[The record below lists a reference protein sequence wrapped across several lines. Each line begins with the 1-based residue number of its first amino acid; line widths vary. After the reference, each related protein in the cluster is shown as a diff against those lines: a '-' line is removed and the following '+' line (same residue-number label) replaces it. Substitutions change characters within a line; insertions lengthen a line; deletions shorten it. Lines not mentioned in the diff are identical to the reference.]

1 MIDIY
6 IIVCIVVL
14 FIAYQCNLMELNY
27 ISLSSIQSINWI
39 NLIKKLWFI
48 LPILTMY
55 LEKDSITKLF
65 YKSNTSQKSNNSNNY
80 NNSNNNNS
88 NKFLRSNLN
97 ETKKKVV
104 ASSQQWVCRYCKQL
118 LDASYEIDHI
128 IPLYKG
134 GNNDLNNLQALCRN
148 CHGQKT
154 INDKLNV

>member
-6 IIVCIVVL
+6 ILLCVVFL
-14 FIAYQCNLMELNY
+14 FILVQCNLIPSNLISFNY
-27 ISLSSIQSINWI
+27 ITSINWL
-39 NLIKKLWFI
+39 NLFKNLWFI

-55 LEKDSITKLF
+55 LEKDSISKLF
-65 YKSNTSQKSNNSNNY
+65 YNSPKKY
-80 NNSNNNNS
+80 TS
-88 NKFLRSNLN
+88 NKVLRSRLN

-104 ASSQQWVCRYCKQL
+104 ASSQQWSCKNCKQL

-134 GNNDLNNLQALCRN
+134 GNNDLTNLQALCRN

>member
-1 MIDIY
+1 MN
-6 IIVCIVVL
+6 L
-14 FIAYQCNLMELNY
+14 FKN
-27 ISLSSIQSINWI
+27 
-39 NLIKKLWFI
+39 LWFI

-55 LEKDSITKLF
+55 LEKDSISKLF
-65 YKSNTSQKSNNSNNY
+65 YNSGNKS
-80 NNSNNNNS
+80 NS
-88 NKFLRSNLN
+88 NKVIRSKLN

-104 ASSQQWVCRYCKQL
+104 ASSQQWTCSTCKQI

>member
-6 IIVCIVVL
+6 IIISIVFL
-14 FIAYQCNLMELNY
+14 FILYQCNLIPLKLISFNY
-27 ISLSSIQSINWI
+27 ITSINWM
-39 NLIKKLWFI
+39 NLFKNLWFI

-55 LEKDSITKLF
+55 LEKDSIIKLF
-65 YKSNTSQKSNNSNNY
+65 YNSNNSNK
-80 NNSNNNNS
+80 S
-88 NKFLRSNLN
+88 NKVLRSRLN

-104 ASSQQWVCRYCKQL
+104 ASSQQWSCMYCKQL

>member
-6 IIVCIVVL
+6 ILLCVV
-14 FIAYQCNLMELNY
+14 FIFILVQCNLIPSKILSFNY
-27 ISLSSIQSINWI
+27 ITSINWM
-39 NLIKKLWFI
+39 NLFKNLWFI

-65 YKSNTSQKSNNSNNY
+65 YNAPKKSIY
-80 NNSNNNNS
+80 NN
-88 NKFLRSNLN
+88 NKALRSRLN

-104 ASSQQWVCRYCKQL
+104 ASSQQWSCKRCNQL

-134 GNNDLNNLQALCRN
+134 GNNELTNLQALCRN

-154 INDKLNV
+154 IHDKLNV

>member
-6 IIVCIVVL
+6 IVLCVLVL
-14 FIAYQCNLMELNY
+14 FILVQCNLIPSKLISFNY
-27 ISLSSIQSINWI
+27 ITSINWM
-39 NLIKKLWFI
+39 NLFKNLWFI

-55 LEKDSITKLF
+55 LEKDSISKLF
-65 YKSNTSQKSNNSNNY
+65 Y
-80 NNSNNNNS
+80 NS
-88 NKFLRSNLN
+88 NKKYTSNKVLRSRLN

-104 ASSQQWVCRYCKQL
+104 ASSQQWSCKHCKQL

-134 GNNDLNNLQALCRN
+134 GNNDLTNLQALCRN

-154 INDKLNV
+154 IHDKLNV

>member
-6 IIVCIVVL
+6 ILLCVVFL
-14 FIAYQCNLMELNY
+14 FILYQCNILPTKLITFNY
-27 ISLSSIQSINWI
+27 ISSINWI
-39 NLIKKLWFI
+39 HLFKNLWFI

-65 YKSNTSQKSNNSNNY
+65 YNSPKKSTSNN
-80 NNSNNNNS
+80 
-88 NKFLRSNLN
+88 KALRSKLN

-104 ASSQQWVCRYCKQL
+104 ASSQQWTCKQCRQL

-134 GNNDLNNLQALCRN
+134 GNNDINNLQALCRN

-154 INDKLNV
+154 IYDKLNV

>member
-1 MIDIY
+1 MN
-6 IIVCIVVL
+6 L
-14 FIAYQCNLMELNY
+14 FKN
-27 ISLSSIQSINWI
+27 
-39 NLIKKLWFI
+39 LWFI
-48 LPILTMY
+48 LPIVTMY

-65 YKSNTSQKSNNSNNY
+65 YNSPKKSPSNN
-80 NNSNNNNS
+80 
-88 NKFLRSNLN
+88 KALRSRLN

-104 ASSQQWVCRYCKQL
+104 ASSQQWSCKKCKQL

>member
-6 IIVCIVVL
+6 IILCIVVL
-14 FIAYQCNLMELNY
+14 FIVYQCNLIPVNLISLNY
-27 ISLSSIQSINWI
+27 ITSINWM
-39 NLIKKLWFI
+39 NLFKNLWFI

-65 YKSNTSQKSNNSNNY
+65 YNSNNSKK
-80 NNSNNNNS
+80 S
-88 NKFLRSNLN
+88 NKVLRSRLN

-104 ASSQQWVCRYCKQL
+104 ASSQQWSCRYCKKL

>member
-6 IIVCIVVL
+6 IVLCVLVL
-14 FIAYQCNLMELNY
+14 FILVQCNLIPSKLISFNY
-27 ISLSSIQSINWI
+27 ITSINWM
-39 NLIKKLWFI
+39 NLFKNLWFI

-55 LEKDSITKLF
+55 LEKDSISKLF
-65 YKSNTSQKSNNSNNY
+65 Y
-80 NNSNNNNS
+80 NS
-88 NKFLRSNLN
+88 NKKYTSNKVLRSRLN

-104 ASSQQWVCRYCKQL
+104 ASSQQWSCKNCKQL

-134 GNNDLNNLQALCRN
+134 GNNDLTNLQALCRN

-154 INDKLNV
+154 IHDKLNV

>member
-6 IIVCIVVL
+6 ILLCVL
-14 FIAYQCNLMELNY
+14 FLFILYQCNL
-27 ISLSSIQSINWI
+27 IPS
-39 NLIKKLWFI
+39 NLIPSIKWMNLFKNLWFI

-55 LEKDSITKLF
+55 LEKDSISKLF
-65 YKSNTSQKSNNSNNY
+65 Y
-80 NNSNNNNS
+80 NS
-88 NKFLRSNLN
+88 NKKYTSNKVLRSRLN

-104 ASSQQWVCRYCKQL
+104 ASSQQWSCKHCKQI

-134 GNNDLNNLQALCRN
+134 GNNDLTNLQALCRN

-154 INDKLNV
+154 IYDKLNIE